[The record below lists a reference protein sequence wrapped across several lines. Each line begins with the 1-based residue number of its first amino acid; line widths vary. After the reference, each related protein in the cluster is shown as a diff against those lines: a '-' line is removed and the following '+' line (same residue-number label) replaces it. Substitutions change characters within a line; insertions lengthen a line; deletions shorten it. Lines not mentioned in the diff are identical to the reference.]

1 MYDIKINQRIFLFLT
16 RSEGER
22 EKKELSSYLT
32 RQLTHFRSINILN
45 TQILSR
51 AGEGKKGR
59 KRENRID
66 PTNLHQEDRAIMN
79 VHPVERTP
87 GTKRNDIP
95 RTR

>member
-51 AGEGKKGR
+51 AGEGKKGK
-59 KRENRID
+59 KR
-66 PTNLHQEDRAIMN
+66 
-79 VHPVERTP
+79 
-87 GTKRNDIP
+87 GK
-95 RTR
+95 